1 MDWSTRVKMAGS
13 RWRPERAGARR
24 WAERA
29 ALALALMGG
38 AAVAAAAQT
47 SSSEGARAVALV
59 DGWIEAMGGPDAWS
73 AVDDIRYT
81 VTTVWFDEE
90 ERERRRR
97 PRFVW
102 LDKTARGPRVR
113 VERTE
118 SEGHY
123 VQVWDGSGAWATLDG
138 ELLPDTAF
146 AVEEIPY
153 VSGDLGYWIGLPWKL
168 KDEGVELTHVGEDPH
183 GPGEAVRVTF
193 GVGVGLHDQDRYWY
207 YFDERTAPYPTEV
220 HYIEQGHPDSDRNV
234 SMWGEWREAPGLSYV
249 GERLYRNDE
258 GKRTKALIFS
268 NIVVNAGAADWL
280 FQRPSP

>member
-1 MDWSTRVKMAGS
+1 MDWSTQWGVAGR
-13 RWRPERAGARR
+13 RWRAGARR
-24 WAERA
+24 SAERL
-29 ALALALMGG
+29 ALALAFIG
-38 AAVAAAAQT
+38 AAAGALAAQT
-47 SSSEGARAVALV
+47 TSSDDARAVALV
-59 DGWIEAMGGPDAWS
+59 DGWIEAMGGPAAWS
-73 AVDDIRYT
+73 EVGDIRYT

-102 LDKTARGPRVR
+102 LDRASGSPRVR

-123 VQVWDGSGAWATLDG
+123 VQVWDGDGAWATLNG
-138 ELLPDTAF
+138 ALLPDTAF

-168 KDEGVELTHVGEDPH
+168 KDEGVELSYVGEDPH

-193 GVGVGLHDQDRYWY
+193 GAGVGLHDQDRYWY
-207 YFDERTAPYPTEV
+207 YFDESTAPYPTEV
-220 HYIEQGHPDSDRNV
+220 HYIEQGHPDTDRNV
-234 SMWGEWREAPGLSYV
+234 SVWGEWRDAPGLPYV

-268 NIVVNAGAADWL
+268 NIVVDAGTADWL
-280 FQRPSP
+280 FQRPSS